1 MPSPDPPP
9 PDPSVTRRTL
19 AADRALAEV
28 LLTEFPDD
36 TARLI
41 ETSDDAET
49 AAFLATSTP
58 ERTLSILGRLTP
70 DRAARVL
77 ALLGDALIRSVLG
90 SLNPNRAAAMLA
102 RLDDD
107 ERERCLASINEPLA
121 REFRELLTYPP
132 ETAGSL
138 MDPRVT
144 SFRPDAT
151 VRDVVKR
158 LRRFRRRQSVQ
169 DIFIVDGDG
178 RLTGAVPLQSVIL
191 ASDTELLSTLSTS
204 PPIGVQSVS
213 SREEIT
219 QTFEEHRIG
228 SLPVVDHAG
237 RLIGVL
243 RQRELIKAA
252 QEHATASAVT
262 MVGAS
267 EQERALS
274 SPLFAVRKRL
284 PWLQINL
291 LTAFLAASVVGLF
304 EDTIARVTALAVL
317 LPVVAGQSGNTGAQ
331 ALAVTMR
338 GLALREVRTRQ
349 WLLVASKEAVAG
361 AGNGIAVSLTTAFA
375 VYLWSQSPGLTLVIG
390 TSMVLS
396 MTLAGLSGAIIPMA
410 LTALRQDPAQSSSI
424 ILTTVTDVVG
434 FFSFL
439 GIATLLMGML

>member
-1 MPSPDPPP
+1 MAG
-9 PDPSVTRRTL
+9 RTL

-28 LLTEFPDD
+28 LLTQFPDD

-41 ETSDDAET
+41 ETTDDAET
-49 AAFLATSTP
+49 AEFLASSTP
-58 ERTLSILGRLTP
+58 ERAVSILRRLTP
-70 DRAARVL
+70 DRGARVL
-77 ALLGDALIRSVLG
+77 ALLGETLIRSVLG

-107 ERERCLASINEPLA
+107 ERERCLASVEEPLA
-121 REFRELLTYPP
+121 REFRELLAYPP

-151 VRDVVKR
+151 VRDVVRR
-158 LRRFRRRQSVQ
+158 LRRFRQRKNIQ
-169 DIFIVDGDG
+169 DVFIVDGDG
-178 RLTGAVPLQSVIL
+178 RLTGSVPLQSVVL
-191 ASDTELLSTLSTS
+191 ASDTERIAALSTTA
-204 PPIGVQSVS
+204 PISVQSIS

-219 QTFEEHRIG
+219 ETFEEHRIG
-228 SLPVVDHAG
+228 SLPVVDHEG

-252 QEHATASAVT
+252 QEQATASAVT

-274 SPLFAVRKRL
+274 SPFFAIRKRL

-304 EDTIARVTALAVL
+304 EATIAQVTALAVL

-338 GLALREVRTRQ
+338 GLALREVRARQ

-361 AGNGIAVSLTTAFA
+361 LGNGIAVSVTTAFA
-375 VYLWSQSPGLTLVIG
+375 VYLWSHSLGLTLVIG
-390 TSMVLS
+390 ISMVVS
-396 MTLAGLSGAIIPMA
+396 MTLAGLAGAVIPMV
-410 LTALRQDPAQSSSI
+410 LTAMRQDPAQSSSI